1 MDKKLMTPKQVRE
14 YLGVSKMTLY
24 RWRKAGL
31 LKGVRLPV
39 GKNAPYRYDPAEI
52 EALLRKGDGNVDKG

>member
-1 MDKKLMTPKQVRE
+1 MKTELMTPKQVQE

-24 RWRKAGL
+24 RWRKAGI

-39 GKNAPYRYDPAEI
+39 GKNAPFRYDPAEI
-52 EALLRKGDGNVDKG
+52 EALLNKGAGDELR